1 MHGTDIFS
9 ADFQKGGA
17 HCHAI
22 DGWLLSYTQ
31 WGAVTSPKIHEKL
44 YELMHEIFPFQ
55 QTHIFSPKKDHLFKK
70 WDGGQLAF
78 RASLGKS
85 FLNFPNV
92 FFLKSYSKPSQCL
105 QYSQNCLIWKYLLNI
120 LTKLTRWRFRLY
132 FSIFFRFSRTKWN
145 GVFSAF
151 QTLWQPFVLYFCW
164 VVVDFQRVWVH
175 LFLEFFLCR

>member
-1 MHGTDIFS
+1 MHKNAWHWYFFGRFS
-9 ADFQKGGA
+9 KRWGPLPCHRWLTFKLHSAGG
-17 HCHAI
+17 CNKSENTWKIVRI
-22 DGWLLSYTQ
+22 DAWD
-31 WGAVTSPKIHEKL
+31 
-44 YELMHEIFPFQ
+44 IFPFQ

-132 FSIFFRFSRTKWN
+132 FSIFPIFT
-145 GVFSAF
+145 
-151 QTLWQPFVLYFCW
+151 
-164 VVVDFQRVWVH
+164 D
-175 LFLEFFLCR
+175 